1 MTKTKSANSD
11 YSDLLGIAAFISA
24 VGNIVHAYTN
34 NNLKD
39 LYENLLTRYQ
49 EVCNQYQTLAQ
60 MNQQLQQEVL
70 HLRQL
75 NNLLQG
81 RMGTQRRKRVRRKVQ
96 SIQTP

>member
-1 MTKTKSANSD
+1 MAKTKSTEPD

-24 VGNIVHAYTN
+24 VGNLVQAESN
-34 NNLKD
+34 SKLKV
-39 LYENLLTRYQ
+39 LYENLLARYE

-75 NNLLQG
+75 NNLLQ
-81 RMGTQRRKRVRRKVQ
+81 RRLTSQRTRRTRRKVQ
-96 SIQTP
+96 TAQTG